1 MMHKSLATIESPEFI
16 NLQPLEINPLMS
28 SCEIKVLYLGENRN
42 HSYITKE
49 VATDMAKTLRG
60 APIVGYFKE
69 EVGDFRDHGDR
80 VIMDEEGIKFE
91 CMTKPYGFVAPDA
104 KVWFQKFEDTDEF
117 GNVETREYLMT
128 TGYLW
133 TGQYE
138 EAKLAVEEGRPQS
151 MELDVE
157 TLDGHWSTNHKT
169 GMDFFIINDAIF
181 SKLCILGDDVE
192 PCFEGASVTAPE
204 VSTTFSK
211 MDDNFKNTLY
221 TMMQDLKFALEGGK
235 NMDMEQNVVTEEV
248 VEETAVESNEEVVE
262 SVETEETPATEF
274 DSLARDVTPVVE
286 EIPVVEETTV
296 VEETEEV
303 IEETVEEEITEEE
316 TEVEAEEITEEV
328 VEEEIVEE
336 VSEEIIEEP
345 VIEEE
350 ILENNDNSE
359 QSISVENEEYV
370 EATQSSQENFAKSN
384 DEEKENDEDK
394 DEESNEDESDTDAD
408 DNKDDEE
415 DKEDYKK
422 DEEEKSKCS
431 LEDKYSALQAEYEEL
446 SSKYEALV
454 EFKNQVEN
462 EKKDALINSF
472 YMLSDEDKAEV
483 IENKANYSLDDIEAK
498 LSVICVRKK
507 VNFDL
512 DDTSKNDNTVEEE
525 NVMTYSLSNND
536 MSSTPAWITALKNT
550 RDNRK

>member
-1 MMHKSLATIESPEFI
+1 
-16 NLQPLEINPLMS
+16 
-28 SCEIKVLYLGENRN
+28 
-42 HSYITKE
+42 
-49 VATDMAKTLRG
+49 
-60 APIVGYFKE
+60 
-69 EVGDFRDHGDR
+69 
-80 VIMDEEGIKFE
+80 MDEEGIKFE

-204 VSTTFSK
+204 VSTSFTK
-211 MDDNFKNTLY
+211 IDDDFKNTLY

-235 NMDMEQNVVTEEV
+235 NMDMEQNLV
-248 VEETAVESNEEVVE
+248 VEETIEEVVAENNEEV
-262 SVETEETPATEF
+262 VETEETPATEF
-274 DSLARDVTPVVE
+274 DSVKRD
-286 EIPVVEETTV
+286 
-296 VEETEEV
+296 
-303 IEETVEEEITEEE
+303 EETVEPVIEEVAETTVEE
-316 TEVEAEEITEEV
+316 TPAEEEV
-328 VEEEIVEE
+328 VEEETVEESEVEVEEVVEETIVEE
-336 VSEEIIEEP
+336 EIST
-345 VIEEE
+345 
-350 ILENNDNSE
+350 NDDNSE
-359 QSISVENEEYV
+359 QSITAETEESI
-370 EATQSSQENFAKSN
+370 EATLSSQENFAKSD
-384 DEEKENDEDK
+384 DEEKEEDK
-394 DEESNEDESDTDAD
+394 DTDEEESNETDTDAD
-408 DNKDDEE
+408 DNNDDEE
-415 DKEDYKK
+415 DEEKK
-422 DEEEKSKCS
+422 KYSLLEEEHSK
-431 LEDKYSALQAEYEEL
+431 LQAEYAEL
-446 SSKYEALV
+446 NSKYEALV

-472 YMLSDEDKAEV
+472 YMLSDEDKQDV

-525 NVMTYSLSNND
+525 NVMTYSLSGND
-536 MSSTPAWITALKNT
+536 MASTPAWITALKNT